1 LKAPPNHY
9 DAAWKL
15 VIERLFRPFLE
26 MLFPPVAALVDWSRK
41 PKFLDGQLQSIL
53 PEGEPG
59 EMRADKLVEV
69 GLKDGGS
76 ALLLIHVE
84 VQAQRDPDLARRMF
98 RYHYRLFDKFGRAAA
113 SLVVL
118 ADDEPGWRPG
128 PYVHEAGTAR
138 LTFDYVRCKLLDV
151 DVGPWLAAGNPVAR
165 VVEAHRAAQR
175 TRGDVG
181 ARRAAKLA
189 LLKELLGAGLER
201 GEALEVMRVV
211 HWLLALPREE
221 EVGLMKEVKSWEA
234 SMQGESRSPYET
246 VVLEAGIEEG
256 HRRGLE
262 EGRQEGMTEG
272 QVIGRCAAAR
282 EILLDVLAAR
292 FGACDESLVR
302 AVEILSDAVRL
313 RQLAREAM
321 QASSLADFRRG
332 LTQSHD
338 TVRG

>member
-1 LKAPPNHY
+1 
-9 DAAWKL
+9 
-15 VIERLFRPFLE
+15 
-26 MLFPPVAALVDWSRK
+26 
-41 PKFLDGQLQSIL
+41 
-53 PEGEPG
+53 
-59 EMRADKLVEV
+59 
-69 GLKDGGS
+69 
-76 ALLLIHVE
+76 
-84 VQAQRDPDLARRMF
+84 
-98 RYHYRLFDKFGRAAA
+98 
-113 SLVVL
+113 
-118 ADDEPGWRPG
+118 
-128 PYVHEAGTAR
+128 
-138 LTFDYVRCKLLDV
+138 
-151 DVGPWLAAGNPVAR
+151 
-165 VVEAHRAAQR
+165 
-175 TRGDVG
+175 
-181 ARRAAKLA
+181 
-189 LLKELLGAGLER
+189 
-201 GEALEVMRVV
+201 
-211 HWLLALPREE
+211 
-221 EVGLMKEVKSWEA
+221 
-234 SMQGESRSPYET
+234 MQGESRSPYET

>member
-1 LKAPPNHY
+1 
-9 DAAWKL
+9 
-15 VIERLFRPFLE
+15 
-26 MLFPPVAALVDWSRK
+26 
-41 PKFLDGQLQSIL
+41 
-53 PEGEPG
+53 
-59 EMRADKLVEV
+59 MRADKLVEV

-189 LLKELLGAGLER
+189 LLKELLAAGLER

-256 HRRGLE
+256 HRRGLKE
-262 EGRQEGMTEG
+262 GLQAGRQE
-272 QVIGRCAAAR
+272 GRCAAAR
-282 EILLDVLAAR
+282 EFLLDVLAVR
-292 FGACDESLVR
+292 FGACDESMLRTVELV
-302 AVEILSDAVRL
+302 SDPERL
-313 RQLAREAM
+313 RRLAQLALRAT
-321 QASSLADFRRG
+321 SLGDVWRDLSKDQDVARG
-332 LTQSHD
+332 
-338 TVRG
+338 